1 MGDTAMCWMSLGADA
16 HGPAVRDRPY
26 VQGRVAVQ
34 AAPGVASRRPRY
46 GRGVSERPILA
57 RSVNTERALTL
68 PRPRLRG
75 RSHLVAAIAAVP
87 IAVVWTAVAPAGARP
102 AIAAFSLGIAAMF
115 TCSALLHLKRW
126 DAHTYER
133 LFRLDHTGIYL
144 AIGGTGVALALLGLR
159 GWTSWTLLIGVGV
172 GCLIG
177 IVVEWL
183 PFAPPKGFN
192 NAVYL
197 TLGWIPVML
206 LPWLWF
212 SAGPVTVLLLLGGG
226 VLYTV
231 GAAIVGLR
239 RPDPWPTVF
248 GYHELFH
255 LLVIAAVIVHT
266 IMIARL
272 AATAPTG

>member
-1 MGDTAMCWMSLGADA
+1 MVEQ
-16 HGPAVRDRPY
+16 PAE
-26 VQGRVAVQ
+26 
-34 AAPGVASRRPRY
+34 
-46 GRGVSERPILA
+46 ERQILE

-75 RSHLVAAIAAVP
+75 RSHLLAAIVAIPGAA
-87 IAVVWTAVAPAGARP
+87 VWTAATPAGGRLAVGV
-102 AIAAFSLGIAAMF
+102 FSAGMAAMF

-126 DAHTYER
+126 DASTYER

-144 AIGGTGVALALLGLR
+144 AIGGTGIAIALLGLE
-159 GWTSWTLLIGVGV
+159 GWASAALLVGMAIGS
-172 GCLIG
+172 LLG

-197 TLGWIPVML
+197 TLGWLPVVL

-212 SAGPVTVLLLLGGG
+212 TSGPIVVALLLAGG
-226 VLYTV
+226 VLYTI
-231 GAAIVGLR
+231 GATVVGLR
-239 RPDPWPTVF
+239 RPDPSPTWF
-248 GYHELFH
+248 GYHEVFH

-266 IMIARL
+266 VMIETLVRAL
-272 AATAPTG
+272 PAP